1 MPQSSLL
8 VGNIIKSTVP
18 IDLPQRTDYRGK
30 YIRLSPVNPQTDVT
44 ELYECSHGSDIKEQL
59 WTYMSYGPFDSTHSM
74 HKWLEEGAASQD
86 PLFFTVHH
94 LESKRRVGMVSFL
107 NIVSDMRRLE
117 LGHIWYSPNSQRSNV
132 NTEAIYLMLCEVFD
146 RLKYRRVEWKCDALN
161 EKSRAATL
169 RLGFKFEGIFRQ
181 HMIIKDR
188 NRDTA
193 WYSMLDSEWA
203 AVKKNMEMWLYQN
216 PDQRLSLTAL
226 NSSKPCC

>member
-1 MPQSSLL
+1 MTQSSLP
-8 VGNIIKSTVP
+8 VGNIVQSTALVG
-18 IDLPQRTDYRGK
+18 LPQTTDYEGK
-30 YIRLSPVNPQTDVT
+30 FIRLSPVNPQADVV
-44 ELYECSHGSDIKEQL
+44 ELYECSHGSDIKEQI
-59 WTYMSYGPFDSTHSM
+59 WTYMSYGPFDSTHDM
-74 HKWLEEGAASQD
+74 HKWLEEGAESED
-86 PLFFTVHH
+86 PLFFTVYH
-94 LESKRRVGMVSFL
+94 LESKQRVGMVSFL

-132 NTEAIYLMLCEVFD
+132 NTEAIYLMLCEAFD

-161 EKSRAATL
+161 EKSRVAAL

-203 AVKKNMEMWLYQN
+203 AIKRNMEMWLYQN
-216 PDQRLSLTAL
+216 PDQQLSLTAL
-226 NSSKPCC
+226 NKSKI